1 MFQRICR
8 SRNHLLWKMIS
19 IRELIPS
26 LGKELDELR
35 ARIASLEGL
44 FGVGDELHARLSCL
58 EGLLGTGA
66 SAQKSSKAD
75 ESCRMCGI
83 TWQLGA
89 TCYPQHMAGKRH
101 RKNLAKLP
109 KVPSH
114 SPKVP
119 FHPSKVPSP
128 LCKVPSS
135 SKVPSP
141 SSSKDTS
148 SFRPSASSSPILV
161 LPNTGKIEV
170 SMVCLV
176 FQVLPL
182 KSCGSKVLNKLDK
195 YQNYLLAG
203 TKILRVGPVN

>member
-1 MFQRICR
+1 MIILLNKVLSCIVCSTSSTWSPMFQRICR
-8 SRNHLLWKMIS
+8 SRHHLLWKMMS

-35 ARIASLEGL
+35 ARVASLEGL

-58 EGLLGTGA
+58 EGLLGIGA

-128 LCKVPSS
+128 SC
-135 SKVPSP
+135 KVPSP
-141 SSSKDTS
+141 SSSKDTL

-170 SMVCLV
+170 SMGCLPL
-176 FQVLPL
+176 QVLPL
-182 KSCGSKVLNKLDK
+182 KSR
-195 YQNYLLAG
+195 G
-203 TKILRVGPVN
+203 T

>member
-1 MFQRICR
+1 MIILLNKVLSCIVCSTSSTWSPMFQRICR
-8 SRNHLLWKMIS
+8 SRPHLLWKMIS

-35 ARIASLEGL
+35 ARVASLEGL

-141 SSSKDTS
+141 SSSKDTL

-170 SMVCLV
+170 SMGCLLL
-176 FQVLPL
+176 QVLSL
-182 KSCGSKVLNKLDK
+182 KSCG
-195 YQNYLLAG
+195 
-203 TKILRVGPVN
+203 T

>member
-1 MFQRICR
+1 MIHFSNNFWQFLYQVFREFVQSLPVR
-8 SRNHLLWKMIS
+8 KMMS
-19 IRELIPS
+19 IRQLIPS

-35 ARIASLEGL
+35 ARVASLEGL

-119 FHPSKVPSP
+119 SHPSKVPSP
-128 LCKVPSS
+128 PCKVPSS
-135 SKVPSP
+135 SCKVPSP

-170 SMVCLV
+170 SMGCLPL
-176 FQVLPL
+176 QVLPL
-182 KSCGSKVLNKLDK
+182 KSR
-195 YQNYLLAG
+195 G
-203 TKILRVGPVN
+203 T

>member
-1 MFQRICR
+1 M
-8 SRNHLLWKMIS
+8 MS

-35 ARIASLEGL
+35 ARVASLEGL

-128 LCKVPSS
+128 SC
-135 SKVPSP
+135 KVPSP
-141 SSSKDTS
+141 SSSKDTL

-161 LPNTGKIEV
+161 LPNTGKKEV
-170 SMVCLV
+170 SIGCL
-176 FQVLPL
+176 L
-182 KSCGSKVLNKLDK
+182 
-195 YQNYLLAG
+195 
-203 TKILRVGPVN
+203 